1 MPSLPP
7 LRTGAPRRE
16 RGMIKVDAE
25 LELPF
30 GIVEGAKDG
39 PCLLVTAGIHGSEF
53 CSIEA
58 ALRLLATDPSTLS
71 GTLLVLPIVNLA
83 AFWKRSIYV
92 VPADG
97 KNLNRVFPGRADGSA
112 SERLAHWLVGEAFP
126 KADAY
131 VDLHGG
137 DLNEALIPFSLF
149 REGDQRSEALART
162 FGLPIAVASSYEGFT
177 IAAASMR
184 GVPSIIAE
192 VGGNGL
198 WDDAS
203 VGELSQGLGRVMHS
217 LGMIGQGPPAAG
229 ATSLMTL
236 TFISSPRQGLW
247 YPYQRIGAPVAVNQ
261 ALGEIRSL
269 AGERECTITS
279 PAAGSVLFQMT
290 SLSVNEGEA
299 LLGVTTDQRGR
310 DA

>member
-7 LRTGAPRRE
+7 LRIGRPRCE
-16 RGMIKVDAE
+16 RSTIKLDAE

-58 ALRLLATDPSTLS
+58 AQRLLGTDPSSLS

-112 SERLAHWLVGEAFP
+112 SERLAHWLVGEAFA

-149 REGDQRSEALART
+149 REGDARSEALARS
-162 FGLPIAVASSYEGFT
+162 FGLPIGIASRYEGFT
-177 IAAASMR
+177 VAAAAMR

-192 VGGNGL
+192 VSGNGL

-203 VGELSQGLGRVMHS
+203 VSELSQGLKRVMHG
-217 LGMIGQGPPAAG
+217 LGMIAETPPLAPSMA
-229 ATSLMTL
+229 LMTL
-236 TFISSPRQGLW
+236 TVVASASRGLW
-247 YPYQRIGAPVAVNQ
+247 YPYQRLGAPVAMDQ
-261 ALGEIRSL
+261 AVGEIRNL
-269 AGERECTITS
+269 RGERESLVTS
-279 PAAGSVLFQMT
+279 PVPGRVLFQMT

-299 LLGVTTDQRGR
+299 LLGVATDRPG
-310 DA
+310 